1 MILLC
6 TILEVVNGNPVEL
19 DHRSTDAPRQGVK
32 QTERHNRV
40 IRQPNILRMR
50 CPSGMEYVQGRCRT
64 ILLGF

>member
-6 TILEVVNGNPVEL
+6 TILKVVNGNPVEL
-19 DHRSTDAPRQGVK
+19 DHRSTDAQRQGVK
-32 QTERHNRV
+32 LHERHNRV

-50 CPSGMEYVQGRCRT
+50 CPNGMEFIKGRCRT